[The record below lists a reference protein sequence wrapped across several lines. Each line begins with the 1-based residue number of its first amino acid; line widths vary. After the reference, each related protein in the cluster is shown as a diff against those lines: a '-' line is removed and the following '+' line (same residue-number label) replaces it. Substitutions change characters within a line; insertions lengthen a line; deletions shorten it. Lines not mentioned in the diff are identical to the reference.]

1 MALNR
6 AEDFCMRSLK
16 GFVFV
21 VAMAFLFS
29 GLGEAQEQSMRLAFE
44 VATIKPSEAGLL
56 NGGIKPLPGG
66 DGYMAQNVSVRLM
79 ISLMYQVP
87 MRQITGGPGWLDT
100 DHYDVEAKAD
110 HAYSKEELHAMFRSL
125 LEDRFKLK
133 LRKETREG
141 PVYALTVDKSG
152 SKMKVNEGPQDYQ
165 IPITFGR
172 DNSVVGSRVSM
183 QYLCWWLG
191 QQLQRDGRPVI
202 DKTKLDK
209 NYDFTLTF
217 APERPPEMAAENP
230 ALQNLPSLF
239 DALKEQLGLRL
250 DPEKG
255 PVEYY
260 VVDRVERPSDN

>member
-1 MALNR
+1 M
-6 AEDFCMRSLK
+6 MRLK
-16 GFVFV
+16 LC
-21 VAMAFLFS
+21 VAVAAVIIVTA
-29 GLGEAQEQSMRLAFE
+29 GLCLGQVQDHPAQLAFE
-44 VATIKPSEAGLL
+44 VATIKPSDPGLT

-87 MRQITGGPGWLDT
+87 MRQITGGPAWLDT
-100 DHYDVEAKAD
+100 DRYDVEAKAD

-133 LRKETREG
+133 LREDTREG
-141 PVYALTVDKSG
+141 PVYALSVDQAG
-152 SKMKVNEGPQDYQ
+152 PKMKINENPQDYQ

-183 QYLCWWLG
+183 RYICWWLG
-191 QQLQRDGRPVI
+191 QQLQRDGRPVV
-202 DKTKLDK
+202 DKTGLGK

-217 APERPPEMAAENP
+217 APERPPEAAQEN
-230 ALQNLPSLF
+230 LQNLPSLF
-239 DALKEQLGLRL
+239 EALKEQLGLRL